1 MAKTRKPIC
10 ELIVPGPTGWERWQ
24 GLEGQAGK
32 LVHTCAADEELPF
45 GKGTL
50 KRTLVLPVA
59 HAWVMPAWLKGEAS
73 LTRDMALLHLERL
86 GIRVDEPERA
96 LELVEVTLKDE
107 ARLITA
113 LALKDEPSP
122 LPLGSPLPDHVRV
135 SASLLPLAPSSITV
149 WRELGRLVIGI
160 TSSGRLVYASP
171 LTSTRFDERAI
182 SELNNVCLQLGFQRV
197 LGRVEQ
203 VVLWLPENEGDQE
216 LIERVI
222 GLPVSREE
230 APPWSMS
237 ATHEGKLAPLD
248 LHLAR
253 QQQQTRARNR
263 VMALSAGLVVA
274 AAVAVMMV
282 MITLALREQNQ
293 LRDQVAELS
302 PRAARV
308 LDQRRAWQEA
318 APAVDPSQGPLQFLL
333 ALQQPPSSPEVT
345 LMDVEFTPQRVVLR
359 GHTEVT
365 STALQYS
372 QEIQQS
378 DLLMAFEWEA
388 PPPELGADESA
399 TFELKGVRP

>member
-1 MAKTRKPIC
+1 MAKARKPIC
-10 ELIVPGPTGWERWQ
+10 DFIVPGAEGWERWQ

-32 LVHTCAADEELPF
+32 LAHSCAADEELAF
-45 GKGTL
+45 GGGQM

-59 HAWVMPAWLKGEAS
+59 HAWVMPAWLKGDAA

-86 GIRVDEPERA
+86 GIRVDEPKRA
-96 LELVEVTLKDE
+96 LELVEVTVKDE

-122 LPLGSPLPDHVRV
+122 LPLGSALPDCVRV
-135 SASLLPLAPSSITV
+135 SALLLPLAASGITV
-149 WRELGRLVIGI
+149 WRELGRLIIGI
-160 TSSGRLVYASP
+160 TSGGRLVYASP

-182 SELNNVCLQLGFQRV
+182 SELNNICLQLGFQRV
-197 LGRVEQ
+197 LSRVEQ
-203 VVLWLPENEGDQE
+203 VVLWLPESEGD
-216 LIERVI
+216 LAGIERAT
-222 GLPVSREE
+222 GLPVCRE
-230 APPWSMS
+230 APPQWIMS
-237 ATHEGKLAPLD
+237 ASEEGGLEPLD

-253 QQQQTRARNR
+253 QQQETRARQR
-263 VMALSAGLVVA
+263 VMALSGGLVVA
-274 AAVAVMMV
+274 AVVAVMMV
-282 MITLALREQNQ
+282 MITLAMREQAL

-318 APAVDPSQGPLQFLL
+318 APAVDPSQSPLQILL
-333 ALQQPPSSPEVT
+333 ALQQPESSLDVT
-345 LMDVEFTPQRVVLR
+345 LMEMEFTPQRVVLR
-359 GHTEVT
+359 GHTEKT

-378 DLLMAFEWEA
+378 EMLMAYEWEA
-388 PPPELGADESA
+388 PPPELSADESA

>member
-1 MAKTRKPIC
+1 MAKPRKLIC
-10 ELIVPGPTGWERWQ
+10 ELIVPGADGWERWQ

-32 LVHTCAADEELPF
+32 LAHSCAADEELAF
-45 GKGTL
+45 GKGPL

-59 HAWVMPAWLKGEAS
+59 HAWVMPAWLKGDAA
-73 LTRDMALLHLERL
+73 LLRDMALLHLERL
-86 GIRVDEPERA
+86 GIRVDEPARA
-96 LELVEVTLKDE
+96 LELVEVTLKDD

-122 LPLGSPLPDHVRV
+122 LPLSSPLPDSVRV
-135 SASLLPLAPSSITV
+135 SASVLPLAASSITV
-149 WRELGRLVIGI
+149 WRELGRLVFGI
-160 TSSGRLVYASP
+160 TSGGSLVYASP

-203 VVLWLPENEGDQE
+203 VVLWLPEKEGDLD
-216 LIERVI
+216 LIERTF

-230 APPWSMS
+230 APPWIMS
-237 ATHEGKLAPLD
+237 ARQEGSLAPLD
-248 LHLAR
+248 LHHAR
-253 QQQQTRARNR
+253 QQQQVRARQR
-263 VMALSAGLVVA
+263 VIALSAGLVVA
-274 AAVAVMMV
+274 AAVAIMMV
-282 MITLALREQNQ
+282 MITLALREQHH

-333 ALQQPPSSPEVT
+333 ALQQPSSSPEVT

-372 QEIQQS
+372 QEIQES
-378 DLLMAFEWEA
+378 ELLMAYEWEA